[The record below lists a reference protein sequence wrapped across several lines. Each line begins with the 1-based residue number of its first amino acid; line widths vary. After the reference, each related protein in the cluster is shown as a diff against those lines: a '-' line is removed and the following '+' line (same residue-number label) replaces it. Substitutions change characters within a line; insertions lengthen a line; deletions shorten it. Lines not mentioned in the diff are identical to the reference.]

1 MTLHSRDVQKRLLV
15 SASDIKRNQ
24 CRQYHR
30 PFFGDGVRPVAMEHA
45 EVELF
50 LGHEMRPLATNA
62 CQSDPSSAHLAK
74 TRYTVVTV
82 QVVKTGLTPQI
93 APSDHLR
100 EAEKE
105 QLHPAEQLHTLR

>member
-1 MTLHSRDVQKRLLV
+1 MATPMPSMVKTIAAIVQCSSREKAVNWQRW
-15 SASDIKRNQ
+15 
-24 CRQYHR
+24 
-30 PFFGDGVRPVAMEHA
+30 
-45 EVELF
+45 
-50 LGHEMRPLATNA
+50 
-62 CQSDPSSAHLAK
+62 
-74 TRYTVVTV
+74 VTV